1 MTDKFAKILTAV
13 LLSSVLASC
22 GDTEQPLPE
31 LLINV
36 EPAVSPIATL
46 AHAWELTVSTN
57 LFTAITAVLDDG
69 QGHAY
74 TIEFGQQRRDHV
86 LTVLGMRPDRTYT
99 VIVTA
104 HTLDGITLESTTQ
117 LQVTTPPL
125 PANFPVINFLSGDP
139 ALMQPGFTLMDTG
152 RMDGSAAFIVIVDD
166 AAEVVWYFQTSS
178 LPETERVASGSFLSL
193 DEGSGLI
200 RFINERGVVVNSV
213 HSAQSHPATDNS
225 IPVDVAEFHDDVV
238 KHNLFAQYFTSIR
251 DASRTIDNFPLD
263 ENDASVTGTVNV
275 LDEPIIEFD
284 LNGNILNRWDF
295 LDMLKPTRIGYDG
308 TSGLPAAAD
317 WAHVNSVTYDVT
329 TDNLIVSLKH
339 QDAVVNFSRADG
351 TLNWILGN
359 PANWQGFEQFLLTPD
374 GGVFTWPYHQHAVEI
389 TGDNLIM
396 FDNGNRRASPF
407 TGEPIVSAAANSSR
421 AVEYAID
428 TDTMII
434 SQVWEWGLAQ
444 SGESLYSSFA
454 GDADRLSSGNTLIT
468 FGGLCE
474 ENGVPSENLAICR
487 SSARVIEVDAA
498 SGAKVF
504 DISIDDADPLSSGY
518 IVNRSERLGA
528 LYPLGTATIT
538 VP

>member
-1 MTDKFAKILTAV
+1 MTDKFAKILTAL
-13 LLSSVLASC
+13 LLSVALVSC
-22 GDTEQPLPE
+22 GDSDQPLPT
-31 LLINV
+31 LLFDA
-36 EPAVSPIATL
+36 EPAVSPVATL
-46 AHAWELTVSTN
+46 PHAWELTVSTN

-69 QGHAY
+69 MGHAY
-74 TIEFGQQRRDHV
+74 TIEFGLQRRNHL

-99 VIVTA
+99 LNVTA
-104 HTLDGITLESTTQ
+104 HTLDNIILESTTT

-125 PANFPVINFLSGDP
+125 PANFPTISLLSGDP
-139 ALMQPGFTLMDTG
+139 ALMEPGYTLMDTG
-152 RMDGSAAFIVIVDD
+152 RKDGSAAFIVIVDD
-166 AAEVVWYFQTSS
+166 EAEVVWYFQTSS
-178 LPETERVASGSFLSL
+178 LTETERVADGNYLSI

-200 RFINERGVVVNSV
+200 QFINERGEVIFSL
-213 HSAQSHPATDNS
+213 HSAQSHPATGNS
-225 IPVDVAEFHDDVV
+225 VAVDVAEFHDDVV
-238 KHNLFAQYFTSIR
+238 QHDLFALYFTSIR
-251 DASRTIDNFPLD
+251 DASRTVDNFPLD
-263 ENDASVTGTVNV
+263 ENDPIMTGTVNV

-284 LNGNILNRWDF
+284 LGGNILNRWDF

-317 WAHVNSVTYDVT
+317 WAHVNSVAYNVL

-339 QDAVVNFSRADG
+339 QDAVVNFSRVDG
-351 TLNWILGN
+351 TLNWILSS

-374 GGVFTWPYHQHAVEI
+374 GGVFAWPYHQHAVEI
-389 TGDNLIM
+389 TGDNFIL

-407 TGEPIVSAAANSSR
+407 TGEPVVSADANSSR

-444 SGESLYSSFA
+444 GGESLYSPFA
-454 GDADRLSSGNTLIT
+454 GDADRLPAGNSLIT

-474 ENGVPSENLAICR
+474 ENGVPSDNLASCR
-487 SSARVIEVDAA
+487 SSARVIEVDTTT
-498 SGAKVF
+498 GARLF

-518 IVNRSERLGA
+518 IVNRSERLGN
-528 LYPLGTATIT
+528 LYSLPTVTIT

>member
-1 MTDKFAKILTAV
+1 MTDKFAKILMAV
-13 LLSSVLASC
+13 LMSSALASC

-69 QGHAY
+69 QGHTY
-74 TIEFGQQRRDHV
+74 TIEFSQQRRDHV
-86 LTVLGMRPDRTYT
+86 LTMLGMRPDRTYT

-125 PANFPVINFLSGDP
+125 PANFPVISLLSGDP

-152 RMDGSAAFIVIVDD
+152 RKDGSAAFIVIVDD

-178 LPETERVASGSFLSL
+178 LSETERVASGSFLSL

-213 HSAQSHPATDNS
+213 HSAQSHPATGNS
-225 IPVDVAEFHDDVV
+225 VPVDVAEFHDDVV

-317 WAHVNSVTYDVT
+317 WAHVNSVAYDVT

-454 GDADRLSSGNTLIT
+454 GDADRLPAGNTLIT

-487 SSARVIEVDAA
+487 SSARVIEVDTA

-504 DISIDDADPLSSGY
+504 NISIDDADPLSSGY